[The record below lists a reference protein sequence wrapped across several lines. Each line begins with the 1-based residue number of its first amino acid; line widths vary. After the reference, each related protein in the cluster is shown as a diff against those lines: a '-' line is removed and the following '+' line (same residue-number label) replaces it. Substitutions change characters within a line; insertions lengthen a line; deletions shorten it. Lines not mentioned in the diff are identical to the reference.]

1 MSKRKKGISAGEKKS
16 LVLEIFHQSK
26 EFYQLKDVEKIAVKD
41 KGLREQVVKEILQN
55 LVDEGQVET
64 DKIGSS
70 QYYWF
75 FPAKKRKLKQ
85 QVFEQLKQE
94 MEQSNDKIAE
104 LQKRIGTIKE
114 SQGES
119 SRSSEIFE
127 KLNTLKEKQKQ
138 LSSKLDKA
146 KLKQSDQNSVD
157 KMNRNLPDLHDAAN
171 RWTDNL
177 FSIKSWCKN
186 RFNIQE
192 SLIDKQFQIPSDL
205 DYLE

>member
-1 MSKRKKGISAGEKKS
+1 MSKRKKGISADEKKS
-16 LVLEIFHQSK
+16 LILEIFHQSK
-26 EFYQLKDVEKIAVKD
+26 DFYQLKDVEKIAVKD

-70 QYYWF
+70 QYYWS

-85 QVFEQLKQE
+85 QAFEQLKQE
-94 MEQSNDKIAE
+94 VEQSNDKIAE

-146 KLKQSDQNSVD
+146 KLEQSDQNSVE